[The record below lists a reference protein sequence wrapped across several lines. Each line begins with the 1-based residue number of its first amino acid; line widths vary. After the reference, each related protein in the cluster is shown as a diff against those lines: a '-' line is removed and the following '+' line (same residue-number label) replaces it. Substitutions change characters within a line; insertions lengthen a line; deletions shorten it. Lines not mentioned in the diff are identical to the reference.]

1 MANVPTI
8 ELPLAAPPRLYD
20 QPSLSPDGQQVAVS
34 VFDGDQNHIWV
45 YDISL
50 DTLKPLTF
58 EGDNSF
64 PLWTPDGKSITFQS
78 TRLGPQDLFWKPAD
92 GTGATEQ
99 LLVSALSKS
108 PHSWSPDGK
117 ILAFTEF
124 HPTSVDI
131 WVLQLDQDEWKR
143 EPFLTT
149 PVTETGA
156 VFSPDGHWLAYRSNE
171 SGRQEIYVQP
181 FPATGAKWQISA
193 EGGEEA
199 AWAGS
204 GREIF
209 YRNGGKMMSVDV
221 TTEPTFTGQVKSSRP
236 DQSSQGFTPYFPVC
250 NFGVYPLQVAKGSRV
265 PRLVGF
271 AAGLTRRLLSQSPV
285 VRIALL
291 GRLAA

>member
-8 ELPLAAPPRLYD
+8 ELPLAAPPRFYD

-34 VFDGDQNHIWV
+34 ISDGDQSHIWV

-58 EGDNSF
+58 EGNNTF

-131 WVLQLDQDEWKR
+131 WMLQLDQDEWKR

-209 YRNGGKMMSVDV
+209 YRNGGKMMS
-221 TTEPTFTGQVKSSRP
+221 QR
-236 DQSSQGFTPYFPVC
+236 SQ
-250 NFGVYPLQVAKGSRV
+250 
-265 PRLVGF
+265 
-271 AAGLTRRLLSQSPV
+271 LSHQANPSCSL
-285 VRIALL
+285 REST
-291 GRLAA
+291 